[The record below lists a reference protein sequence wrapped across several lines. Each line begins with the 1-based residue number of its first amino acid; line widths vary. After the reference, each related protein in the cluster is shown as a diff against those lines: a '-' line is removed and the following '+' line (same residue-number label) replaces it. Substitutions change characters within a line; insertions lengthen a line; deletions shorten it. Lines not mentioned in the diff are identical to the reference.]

1 VTYGTP
7 VRAVLIANRGD
18 NDGGVVGRLLRERGF
33 VCEQW
38 AREDALE
45 WPQLSSDVAVVVP
58 LGSDWSVY
66 WPDIAHLVE
75 AEAALL
81 RAAHQAGIPVFGIC
95 FGGQILAHALG
106 GEVKRAEKPEIGWF
120 SIDWTVT
127 QVTLPAVD
135 DAVWLQWH
143 YDRCLPPEEAEILA
157 TSPVGVQVFRLG
169 RSFGV
174 QFHPE
179 VTPQIIERWSSG
191 PGADELHKVG
201 ISPQELC
208 AETEKRAHTSAA
220 HAATLV
226 DWFFEHAT

>member
-1 VTYGTP
+1 
-7 VRAVLIANRGD
+7 
-18 NDGGVVGRLLRERGF
+18 
-33 VCEQW
+33 
-38 AREDALE
+38 
-45 WPQLSSDVAVVVP
+45 
-58 LGSDWSVY
+58 
-66 WPDIAHLVE
+66 
-75 AEAALL
+75 
-81 RAAHQAGIPVFGIC
+81 
-95 FGGQILAHALG
+95 
-106 GEVKRAEKPEIGWF
+106 
-120 SIDWTVT
+120 
-127 QVTLPAVD
+127 
-135 DAVWLQWH
+135 
-143 YDRCLPPEEAEILA
+143 
-157 TSPVGVQVFRLG
+157 VGVQVFRLG